1 MVCLVA
7 GANGLFKSTNDSL
20 WTGADP
26 WLVCSS
32 EATPSLSSPTYDWS
46 VASVKSRYGADAGF
60 GSFAVVLSGGVT
72 VKEQPW
78 PWEASILLTVWPF
91 VKERSTILLFWSVN
105 SSPGLA
111 CRPSPTASGK
121 PCETVDPKLMAF
133 VSKCCSISAFP
144 LISLS
149 VSVFSSVSWLR
160 RPD

>member
-46 VASVKSRYGADAGF
+46 VASVKSRYGADAGL

-72 VKEQPW
+72 VKEQP
-78 PWEASILLTVWPF
+78 
-91 VKERSTILLFWSVN
+91 
-105 SSPGLA
+105 
-111 CRPSPTASGK
+111 
-121 PCETVDPKLMAF
+121 
-133 VSKCCSISAFP
+133 
-144 LISLS
+144 
-149 VSVFSSVSWLR
+149 
-160 RPD
+160 